1 MQPRGTRRSAV
12 SHQPFVLFVPFV
24 VRTLLLALA
33 PASWGATGTVATVRL
48 DWRDAARNRAV
59 PVLLER
65 K

>member
-1 MQPRGTRRSAV
+1 M